1 LTRYGNN
8 AGAAGYTYKK
18 PTKDRMYIKI
28 LNQLVDGPKTK
39 AEVHLAIGLPDPTI
53 KNGRRHANNYYTSV
67 WQEMRRAGLVDFVC
81 EDGTVKWFIT
91 TRGMDLLDEANG
103 VNMKMDLDE
112 ATSLLHGAGFLV
124 EDTETQDDEYDD
136 TVRKLHATYKSG
148 TGHNGFSKS
157 LLKKKWGMERQHL
170 DLDDKIK
177 NAKSFNQGAIDSV
190 EDIIK
195 LLIEDGVVKPG
206 EAKVSDEDTI
216 YIPPAF
222 EGDGAIGIKLD
233 RDDEKI
239 IITHSQAG
247 RFVAYGLTPAALD
260 DAWNRM
266 TSKAY

>member
-1 LTRYGNN
+1 
-8 AGAAGYTYKK
+8 
-18 PTKDRMYIKI
+18 
-28 LNQLVDGPKTK
+28 
-39 AEVHLAIGLPDPTI
+39 
-53 KNGRRHANNYYTSV
+53 
-67 WQEMRRAGLVDFVC
+67 
-81 EDGTVKWFIT
+81 
-91 TRGMDLLDEANG
+91 
-103 VNMKMDLDE
+103 MKMDLDE
-112 ATSLLHGAGFLV
+112 AMKLLNGAGFLV

-177 NAKSFNQGAIDSV
+177 NAKRFNQGAIESV
-190 EDIIK
+190 KDIIK
-195 LLIEDGVVKPG
+195 LLIADGVVKPG

-247 RFVAYGLTPAALD
+247 RFVADGLTPDALD